1 MNIQNILELSKQ
13 LEVLGFHDAGSL
25 LLKRI
30 CFNPANFYLLQR
42 VIKEKDVLL
51 FSLYFEL
58 LQKTDK
64 YRMQY
69 YDVTLQKAN
78 GGLVLPVDGVN
89 PAELEKQMAAIE
101 WKKAFSV
108 DEKKQWNPDDKST
121 WETELKISGIM
132 DSLSSIEQSETG
144 KVIASALK
152 QKFWAGTLHQEIV
165 GPITLVKNKA
175 DVNQRFYISSVI
187 GPTISHLLK
196 TKQMLTNGFIFLK
209 MVLVLQ
215 RMKPIAFCKTN
226 TWKNNCNLKESNLIV
241 VVNQFRKSLMVLQV
255 ADY

>member
-1 MNIQNILELSKQ
+1 MNIQNIAELSKQ

-30 CFNPANFYLLQR
+30 CFKPANFYLPQR
-42 VIKEKDVLL
+42 VIKEKDVMF
-51 FSLYFEL
+51 FSLYFEQ
-58 LQKTDK
+58 LQKTDN
-64 YRMQY
+64 YRLQY

-78 GGLVLPVDGVN
+78 GSLALPVDGVN
-89 PAELEKQMAAIE
+89 PAELEKQIAAID

-132 DSLSSIEQSETG
+132 DSLSAIEKSETG

-165 GPITLVKNKA
+165 GSITLVKNKA
-175 DVNQRFYISSVI
+175 DVNQRFYISEDGGGITTDEAYRFLQNKYMEKQLQLKRKQADSGDESI
-187 GPTISHLLK
+187 PEESNGTSGSGLLK
-196 TKQMLTNGFIFLK
+196 KKRITGRGKRN
-209 MVLVLQ
+209 
-215 RMKPIAFCKTN
+215 R
-226 TWKNNCNLKESNLIV
+226 
-241 VVNQFRKSLMVLQV
+241 VNQ
-255 ADY
+255 D